1 MATTLGLVSFL
12 RSVLLADQLLQILQ
26 FLFFKIIFW
35 QAPSWGRTYWEAPGV
50 RNCKQKG
57 LERDWALARIQTSG
71 VTCYCITSKE
81 FNATLLIQCC
91 CCRFLR
97 RLPWHTSGLCPLLRE
112 TRGSIRGGLSRW
124 KQGAWAATVLGADR
138 SSAAAWL
145 LSISFQYLISLDTYN
160 MPLTGVL
167 HLSW

>member
-1 MATTLGLVSFL
+1 MAATLGLVSFL

-35 QAPSWGRTYWEAPGV
+35 QAPSRGRTYWEAPGV

-57 LERDWALARIQTSG
+57 LERNWALARIQTSG

-81 FNATLLIQCC
+81 FNATVLIQCC
-91 CCRFLR
+91 CRSFLR

-112 TRGSIRGGLSRW
+112 MHVGA
-124 KQGAWAATVLGADR
+124 QGKAWADGSRVHGQPQCWELTDPAQQPGCYP
-138 SSAAAWL
+138 SHF
-145 LSISFQYLISLDTYN
+145 SI
-160 MPLTGVL
+160 
-167 HLSW
+167 